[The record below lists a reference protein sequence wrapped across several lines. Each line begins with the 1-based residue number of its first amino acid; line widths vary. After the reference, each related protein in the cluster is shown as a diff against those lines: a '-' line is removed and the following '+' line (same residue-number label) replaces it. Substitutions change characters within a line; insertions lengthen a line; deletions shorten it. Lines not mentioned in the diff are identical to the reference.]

1 MKPRQF
7 HRCRSFWFRC
17 FRGPPLPWGHTS
29 WHRFLTRAR
38 DLTHIHTCFFRTS
51 PAAPLSFSV
60 CLLLLFVCYFFLFF
74 VWIVYHKSVAT
85 VKSVLVI
92 FFLGWFASHTSKI
105 ICLFAKMSFF
115 SSSVWICFTV
125 FFHKTNRTLHKIRF
139 SRDDDDD
146 DDALLKIKIQRKTNW
161 KMACVSLKKI
171 FTWTT

>member
-38 DLTHIHTCFFRTS
+38 DLTHIHTCFFRIS
-51 PAAPLSFSV
+51 PPAAVPLSFSV

-85 VKSVLVI
+85 VKSVLV
-92 FFLGWFASHTSKI
+92 FFWDDSLRTHQKLFVCLQK
-105 ICLFAKMSFF
+105 CLFS
-115 SSSVWICFTV
+115 
-125 FFHKTNRTLHKIRF
+125 LHRF
-139 SRDDDDD
+139 GFV
-146 DDALLKIKIQRKTNW
+146 LPFYFIKQTARCTKFGLV
-161 KMACVSLKKI
+161 A
-171 FTWTT
+171 TTTTTHF